1 MATVVFDANGTL
13 FDLAPV
19 RDMLGAEATEAF
31 FERTLHSAASLSFA
45 GVWAPFDE
53 VAARAL
59 ATTCAKLG
67 LDVVQDEVLKRLA
80 ELPVAAGA
88 HEAVEA
94 AGEAAILTNGGLE
107 TTRAL
112 VRRAGL
118 PIETIL
124 SCEEVRVYK
133 PAREPYEL
141 ARRRLGE
148 CVLVAAHGWDVV
160 GARAAGLRAVWVA
173 SAEREWPLAGIEP
186 AERAPSLAEAAAQAR
201 SSA

>member
-19 RDMLGAEATEAF
+19 RDLLGPAATEAF

-59 ATTCAKLG
+59 ATTCAKLE
-67 LDVVQDEVLKRLA
+67 LDVAQDEVLQRLA
-80 ELPVAAGA
+80 ELPAAEGA
-88 HEAVEA
+88 REAVEA
-94 AGEAAILTNGGLE
+94 AGGAAILTNGGLE

-112 VRRAGL
+112 VRRAAL

-133 PAREPYEL
+133 PARPAYEL
-141 ARRRLGE
+141 ARGRLGD

-173 SAEREWPLAGIEP
+173 AEEREWPLAGTEP
-186 AERAPSLAEAAAQAR
+186 AERATALAEAAALAR